1 MTDVHS
7 SASTPT
13 SPIDQLAD
21 RYLEQSFVLDPIAAT
36 EMGVAGHDHELPDY
50 TPAGFEAPA
59 ELIRRTVAEAGTI
72 EPGSPREEVAK
83 DALLERLG
91 LELER
96 HEAGVPQYQ
105 LNAISSVPA
114 YLRQVFDLMPTA
126 TAENWENV
134 AIRLN
139 QLGTTLDGYRETLLD
154 QADHGRVS
162 AVRQVHGLAERIAS
176 WTGADGDDFFA
187 GLAAQAPEGPV
198 KPAVEAAAASARKAF
213 GQFGEWLTTDLAPRA
228 PERDACGRDVYEL
241 ASRHFLGASIDF
253 EETYAWGWEELARIE
268 SEMEQIAAGLNGG
281 DRTIEATA
289 ALLDDD
295 PDRTIHGK
303 EAFRDWMQQL
313 SDSAVVELGGTHFD
327 IADEIRTLECMIA
340 PTSDGSIYYTQPSED
355 LTTRPGRMW
364 WAVPAGVEKF
374 ATWREV
380 TTVYHEGVP
389 GHHLQV
395 AQTMLRTDLLNR
407 WQRIACWV
415 SGHGE
420 GWALYAERLMEELGY
435 LDDPGARF
443 GMLDAQGF
451 RAARVIVD
459 IGMHLELEVPRD
471 NPFGWR
477 PGERWNA
484 ELGFEFLRAHC
495 RMETEFLQAELNRYL
510 GWPGQAP
517 AYKVGERIW
526 LQAREEAVRRKG
538 SAFDLRAFHRDA
550 LNLGSIGL
558 DPLRRALAKL

>member
-1 MTDVHS
+1 VTDARTP
-7 SASTPT
+7 ASTPD
-13 SPIDQLAD
+13 SPIDRLAE
-21 RYLEQSFVLDPIAAT
+21 RHLEQYIALDPIEAT
-36 EMGVAGHDHELPDY
+36 ELGIAGHDHALPDY
-50 TPAGFEAPA
+50 TPAGFEAMA
-59 ELIRRTVAEAGTI
+59 ELTRRSVAEAQAI
-72 EPGSPREEVAK
+72 EPASPREEVAK
-83 DALLERLG
+83 DAFLERLG
-91 LELER
+91 LQLER
-96 HEAGVPQYQ
+96 FEAGVPQHQ
-105 LNAISSVPA
+105 LNAISAVPA
-114 YLRQVFDLMPTA
+114 GLRQVFDLMPTA
-126 TAENWENV
+126 TDQDWETI

-139 QLGTTLDGYRETLLD
+139 QIGTTLDGYRDTLLD
-154 QADHGRVS
+154 QAARGRVS
-162 AVRQVHGLAERIAS
+162 AVRQVNGLAERIAS
-176 WTGADGDDFFA
+176 WTGAEGDDFFA
-187 GLAAQAPEGPV
+187 GLAAQAPDSAV
-198 KPAVEAAAASARKAF
+198 KPKVEAAAASARTAF
-213 GQFGEWLTTDLAPRA
+213 QEFGGWLTAALAPRA
-228 PERDACGRDVYEL
+228 PERDACGREVYEL
-241 ASRHFLGASIDF
+241 ASRNFLGATIDF
-253 EETYAWGWEELARIE
+253 DETYAWGWAELARIE
-268 SEMEQIAAGLNGG
+268 GEMEKIAAELNGG
-281 DRTIEATA
+281 DRSIEATA
-289 ALLDDD
+289 ALLDND
-295 PDRTIHGK
+295 PQRQIRGK

-313 SDSAVVELGGTHFD
+313 SDAAVAELAGTHFD
-327 IADEIRTLECMIA
+327 IADEIRTLECKIA

-364 WAVPAGVEKF
+364 WAVPNGVEDF

-407 WQRIACWV
+407 WQRLACWV

-435 LDDPGARF
+435 LEDPGARF

-477 PGERWNA
+477 GGERWNA
-484 ELGFEFLRAHC
+484 DLGFEFLRAHC
-495 RMETEFLQAELNRYL
+495 RMEIEFLRAELNRYL

-526 LQAREEAVRRKG
+526 LQAREEAKQRKG
-538 SAFDLRAFHRDA
+538 ADFDLRTFHRDA